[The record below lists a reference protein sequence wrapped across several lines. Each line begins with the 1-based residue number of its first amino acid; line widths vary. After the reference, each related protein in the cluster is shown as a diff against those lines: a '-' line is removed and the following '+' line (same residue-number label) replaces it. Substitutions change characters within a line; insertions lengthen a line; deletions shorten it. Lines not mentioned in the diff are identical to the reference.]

1 MLHETKAAK
10 VYLSQIATLSARVE
24 ASKKALRMLRASQS
38 YISGISYDRERVQT
52 SPSGSASYEDQVV
65 RMIEKERAYEADI
78 VAAENARQEII
89 GTIRGMSTPVFMSI
103 IWARYVDGKTL
114 QEVADDMCLTEGW
127 VRQQGAEAI
136 AEYYD
141 ANRTIIEEYLARKSA
156 PSAFIN
162 FSV

>member
-1 MLHETKAAK
+1 MLHETKAARI
-10 VYLSQIATLSARVE
+10 YLSQIATLNARVE

-52 SPSGSASYEDQVV
+52 SPSNSASYEDQVI
-65 RMIEKERAYEADI
+65 RMVENERTYEADI

-89 GTIRGMSTPVFMSI
+89 GTIRKMSTPVYMSI
-103 IWARYVDGKTL
+103 IWARYVDGKRI
-114 QEVADDMCLTEGW
+114 QEVAEDMCLTEGW

-141 ANRTIIEEYLARKSA
+141 ANRVTIEAYLAKRSA
-156 PSAFIN
+156 PGAFIN
-162 FSV
+162 FSA